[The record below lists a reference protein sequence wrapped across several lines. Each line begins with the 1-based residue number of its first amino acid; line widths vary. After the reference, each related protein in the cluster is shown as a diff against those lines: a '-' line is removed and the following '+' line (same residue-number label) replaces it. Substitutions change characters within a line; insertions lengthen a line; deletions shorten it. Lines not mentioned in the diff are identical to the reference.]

1 MDMKNL
7 LLGVETVIGKEEL
20 AEKIS
25 SGQKLRVKFGVD
37 PTRPDLTFGHLV
49 VFNKLKQFQ
58 EAGHEAILLIGD
70 YTARIGDPSGRSE
83 LRPELTEEEV
93 DKNANTYLD
102 QAFKILDPQKT
113 IIRRNSE
120 WFTKMNFAEALNLS
134 RKMTVARMLER
145 DDFSKRFKSNQPI
158 SMVEFMYPL
167 IQGYDSVVLES
178 DLEIGGSDQLFN
190 MLVGRNL
197 QKDMGCV
204 TQSVLTMPLL
214 VGLDGIRKM
223 SKSYDNYIAFSD
235 SSKNIFGKIMSVSD
249 DAMWEYYKLLLNYDE
264 GGLNELKK
272 LHPME
277 AKKTLAES
285 LTSLFFDSSVAK
297 KEREEFS
304 KVFSKGKLPD
314 DMPTYSITSLN
325 GEKSSLL
332 NILVSTGEFDSKGSI
347 RRLVKQGGVKVDEQK
362 VEDLEKEL
370 KVKDGIDEII
380 IRAGKKIFIRVIA

>member
-1 MDMKNL
+1 
-7 LLGVETVIGKEEL
+7 
-20 AEKIS
+20 
-25 SGQKLRVKFGVD
+25 
-37 PTRPDLTFGHLV
+37 
-49 VFNKLKQFQ
+49 
-58 EAGHEAILLIGD
+58 
-70 YTARIGDPSGRSE
+70 
-83 LRPELTEEEV
+83 
-93 DKNANTYLD
+93 
-102 QAFKILDPQKT
+102 
-113 IIRRNSE
+113 
-120 WFTKMNFAEALNLS
+120 
-134 RKMTVARMLER
+134 
-145 DDFSKRFKSNQPI
+145 
-158 SMVEFMYPL
+158 MVEFMYPL

-197 QKDMGCV
+197 QKDMGGV

-214 VGLDGIRKM
+214 VGLDGVRKM
-223 SKSYDNYIAFSD
+223 SKSYDNYIAFND

-264 GGLNELKK
+264 SGLNELKK

-285 LTSLFFDSSVAK
+285 LTSLFFDSSVAQ
-297 KEREEFS
+297 KEKEEFS
-304 KVFSKGKLPD
+304 KVFSRGKLPK

-362 VEDLEKEL
+362 VEDPEKKLNIE
-370 KVKDGIDEII
+370 DGMNEII
-380 IRAGKKIFIRVIA
+380 IRAGKKIFIRVVA

>member
-1 MDMKNL
+1 
-7 LLGVETVIGKEEL
+7 
-20 AEKIS
+20 
-25 SGQKLRVKFGVD
+25 
-37 PTRPDLTFGHLV
+37 
-49 VFNKLKQFQ
+49 
-58 EAGHEAILLIGD
+58 
-70 YTARIGDPSGRSE
+70 
-83 LRPELTEEEV
+83 
-93 DKNANTYLD
+93 
-102 QAFKILDPQKT
+102 
-113 IIRRNSE
+113 
-120 WFTKMNFAEALNLS
+120 
-134 RKMTVARMLER
+134 
-145 DDFSKRFKSNQPI
+145 
-158 SMVEFMYPL
+158 MVEFMYPL

-362 VEDLEKEL
+362 VEDPEKEL